1 MVTDRCLIEG
11 GDLPIP
17 KLDVAGST
25 PVARSL
31 ATARLLTLFWPDYHS
46 RTGSPRS
53 RRKPGDG
60 SPDGPDLTGCPG
72 DENRSAVRHA
82 LPYMKRTSF
91 VSTESSEAFA
101 RARVR
106 RSARRGPRTRSS

>member
-31 ATARLLTLFWPDYHS
+31 ATARLLTLFWPDYHCAN
-46 RTGSPRS
+46 G
-53 RRKPGDG
+53 KPT
-60 SPDGPDLTGCPG
+60 L
-72 DENRSAVRHA
+72 E
-82 LPYMKRTSF
+82 KK
-91 VSTESSEAFA
+91 A
-101 RARVR
+101 R
-106 RSARRGPRTRSS
+106 